1 MPPMT
6 DTAEI
11 LPPPPDFCL
20 PPVHAP
26 IVRHRTREVNVGGVW
41 VGGSRTVAVQSMCDT
56 KTDDID
62 ATVAQIHRLEEAE
75 CDIVRVAAP
84 DKAGALAI
92 KEIKSQI
99 RLPLVAD
106 IHFDYKLALLAIE
119 AGADKI
125 RINPGNIGSRDRLEK
140 VVAAC
145 RERNLP
151 IRVGVNMGSLEKDLI
166 ERDGYPTAQGLVDS
180 AIRNCQVL
188 EDLDFHNIIVSL
200 KASDPMVMVEAY
212 EKFAAQTDYPLHLGV
227 TEAGPIWSGTI
238 KSAVA
243 FGRLLSAGL
252 GDTIRVSL
260 TGDVVEEVKVGYEI
274 LKALGIRQIGPNLI
288 SCPTCGRLE
297 VDMMQLINDVEKVL
311 KGVRAPIKVAVM
323 GCVVNGPGE
332 AADADVGIFGGRGSY
347 MLTRKG
353 KLLRKV
359 DQSEAMAALKE
370 EIDRLT
376 AEMT

>member
-1 MPPMT
+1 MT

-11 LPPPPDFCL
+11 LPPPPESCL
-20 PPVHAP
+20 PPVHEP
-26 IVRHRTREVNVGGVW
+26 IQRHRTREVNVGGVW
-41 VGGSRTVAVQSMCDT
+41 VGGAHTVAVQSMCDT

-84 DKAGALAI
+84 DKEGALAI
-92 KEIKSQI
+92 REIKNQI
-99 RLPLVAD
+99 RIPLVAD

-145 RERNLP
+145 KERVLP
-151 IRVGVNMGSLEKDLI
+151 IRVGVNMGSLERDII

-180 AIRNCQVL
+180 ALRNCRIL
-188 EDLDFHNIIVSL
+188 EELDFHDIIVSL

-227 TEAGPIWSGTI
+227 TEAGPVWSGTI
-238 KSAVA
+238 KSSVA

-288 SCPTCGRLE
+288 ACPTCGRLE
-297 VDMMQLINDVEKVL
+297 VDMMQLINDVEKIL

-353 KLLRKV
+353 QLLRKV
-359 DQSEAMAALKE
+359 DQSEAMAALKA

>member
-1 MPPMT
+1 MS
-6 DTAEI
+6 DTTEL
-11 LPPPPDFCL
+11 LPPPPENCL
-20 PPVHAP
+20 PQTHAP
-26 IVRHRTREVNVGGVW
+26 IVRHQTRAVNVGGVW
-41 VGGSRTVAVQSMCDT
+41 VGGDNTVAVQATCDT

-84 DKAGALAI
+84 DKEGALAI
-92 KEIKSQI
+92 REIKNQI
-99 RLPLVAD
+99 HIPLVAD

-145 RERNLP
+145 KERGLP
-151 IRVGVNMGSLEKDLI
+151 IRVGVNMGSLEREII

-180 AIRNCQVL
+180 AIRNCRIL
-188 EDLDFHNIIVSL
+188 EELDFHDIIVSL

-238 KSAVA
+238 KSCVA
-243 FGRLLSAGL
+243 FGRLLSAGI

-288 SCPTCGRLE
+288 ACPTCGRLE
-297 VDMMQLINDVEKVL
+297 VDMMKLINDVEQIL

-353 KLLRKV
+353 QLLRKV

-370 EIDRLT
+370 EIDRLV
-376 AEMT
+376 AGMT

>member
-1 MPPMT
+1 MT
-6 DTAEI
+6 DTTEI
-11 LPPPPDFCL
+11 LPPPPASCL
-20 PPVHAP
+20 PPVHEP
-26 IVRHRTREVNVGGVW
+26 IVRHRTSEVNVGGVW
-41 VGGSRTVAVQSMCDT
+41 VGGSHTVAVQSMCDT

-227 TEAGPIWSGTI
+227 TEAGPVWSGTI

-243 FGRLLSAGL
+243 FGRLLSAGI

-288 SCPTCGRLE
+288 ACPTCGRLE
-297 VDMMQLINDVEKVL
+297 VDMMQLINDVEKIL